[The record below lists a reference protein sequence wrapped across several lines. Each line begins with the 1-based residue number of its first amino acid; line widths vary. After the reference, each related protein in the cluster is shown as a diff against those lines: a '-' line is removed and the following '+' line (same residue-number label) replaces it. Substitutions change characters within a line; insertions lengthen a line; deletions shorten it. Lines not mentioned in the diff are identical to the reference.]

1 MHPPH
6 THTYIPQSYKR
17 SVEFGGTLKD
27 LKLSA
32 FHYPMWFEQMSS
44 LELCTQSSKVWA
56 EGSASA
62 GPCMTNFLS
71 ASDFIII

>member
-1 MHPPH
+1 MFSLPH
-6 THTYIPQSYKR
+6 TYSPKSYKR
-17 SVEFGGTLKD
+17 SVDLGGEYLED

-32 FHYPMWFEQMSS
+32 FQYPMWFEQMSS
-44 LELCTQSSKVWA
+44 LELYTQSSRAWA